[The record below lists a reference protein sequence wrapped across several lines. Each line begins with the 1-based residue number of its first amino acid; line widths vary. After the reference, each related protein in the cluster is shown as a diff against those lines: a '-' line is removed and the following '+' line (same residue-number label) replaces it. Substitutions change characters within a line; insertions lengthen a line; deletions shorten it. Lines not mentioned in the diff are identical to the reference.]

1 MRFSSIG
8 ILKNVC
14 DSIDM
19 KRLFFATFI
28 LGIGLGF
35 ANCSNTKSSETRL
48 QCMDR
53 CMKEQYICAIA
64 LAPQLNNPVA
74 TTTSCISLYVIC
86 YEKCPV
92 ASTRT
97 TTTSNNR
104 RSSSSSSSGN
114 RGGSSSSAN
123 SSSATGGS

>member
-1 MRFSSIG
+1 
-8 ILKNVC
+8 
-14 DSIDM
+14 M
-19 KRLFFATFI
+19 KRLFFAVFL
-28 LGIGLGF
+28 LGIGLTFG
-35 ANCSNTKSSETRL
+35 NCSNSKSSETRM

-53 CMKEQYICAIA
+53 CVKEQYICAIA

-74 TTTSCISLYVIC
+74 TTTSCITLYVIC
-86 YEKCPV
+86 YEKCPA
-92 ASTRT
+92 ASTST
-97 TTTSNNR
+97 NTTTSNR